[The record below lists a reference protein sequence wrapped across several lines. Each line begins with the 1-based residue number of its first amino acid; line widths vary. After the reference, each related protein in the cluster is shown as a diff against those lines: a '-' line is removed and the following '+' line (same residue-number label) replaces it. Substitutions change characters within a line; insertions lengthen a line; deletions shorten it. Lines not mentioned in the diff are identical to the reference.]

1 MKRRTLSTLG
11 LAIAALLALSALHA
25 GCAARKEVV
34 AGEKKPEVGVRL
46 PAIGKSDI
54 SVQMQAESPVMR
66 HGLPLSEADESRGR
80 GLTLFEID
88 LAPGGETAAPAGTP
102 PEEP

>member
-1 MKRRTLSTLG
+1 MRRRTLSTLC
-11 LAIAALLALSALHA
+11 LSIVALLVLPALHA

-34 AGEKKPEVGVRL
+34 AKEKPEVGVRL

-54 SVQMQAESPVMR
+54 SVQMQAESPVMQ
-66 HGLPLSEADESRGR
+66 HGLPLSEAEESRGR
-80 GLTLFEID
+80 WLTLFEID
-88 LAPGGETAAPAGTP
+88 VSPGGETHPASGPP